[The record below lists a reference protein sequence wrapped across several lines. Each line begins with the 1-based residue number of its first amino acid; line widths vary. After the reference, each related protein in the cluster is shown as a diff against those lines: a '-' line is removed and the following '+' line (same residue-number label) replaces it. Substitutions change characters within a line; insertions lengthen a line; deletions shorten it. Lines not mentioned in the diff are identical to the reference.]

1 MTTDGGGTS
10 LPRGRLAGHD
20 PLLHRPRRV
29 AEGLLD
35 VLALEFRPLREDL
48 LHGHAGAQVAQ
59 DGGHGHPEPSDAGLP
74 EAFLGI
80 EGNAVKEEVTD
91 LHGTP
96 ARRRRR
102 HYTGPARGTE
112 GEAGKGSD
120 SFWPAHQS
128 DAKRS
133 PSQSATRVRLKRPR
147 MRPVPLP

>member
-1 MTTDGGGTS
+1 MTSPFARASCTIASSG
-10 LPRGRLAGHD
+10 A
-20 PLLHRPRRV
+20 RPRPTSAACRHAYPSASSRRPRARGV

-91 LHGTP
+91 LHAVP
-96 ARRRRR
+96 ARRCPEALYGTR
-102 HYTGPARGTE
+102 ARN
-112 GEAGKGSD
+112 
-120 SFWPAHQS
+120 
-128 DAKRS
+128 
-133 PSQSATRVRLKRPR
+133 
-147 MRPVPLP
+147 